1 LKDAWGKVAKDEGDQ
16 DYFFRFVL
24 DDIEKFRTKPDAA
37 EGGQPTPSPPPP
49 AQTTPALPPAQT
61 AQP

>member
-24 DDIEKFRTKPDAA
+24 DDIEKFTAKSAA
-37 EGGQPTPSPPPP
+37 VEGVQPSLAPPPP

>member
-1 LKDAWGKVAKDEGDQ
+1 MCSPRLKDAWGKVAKDEGDQ

-24 DDIEKFRTKPDAA
+24 DDIEKFTAKSSD
-37 EGGQPTPSPPPP
+37 QTQPSPGTAPQ
-49 AQTTPALPPAQT
+49 ASPAQT